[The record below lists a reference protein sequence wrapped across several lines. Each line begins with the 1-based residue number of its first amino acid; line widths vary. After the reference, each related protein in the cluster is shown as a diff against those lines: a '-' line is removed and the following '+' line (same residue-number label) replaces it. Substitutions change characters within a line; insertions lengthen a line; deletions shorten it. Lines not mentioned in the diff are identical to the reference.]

1 MSAQKYPIENFL
13 NIKSAFFP
21 TLNFDMTKII
31 FVSNLGETYGL
42 YSTDIFG
49 TEIKKILNSEGSV
62 TRFAVSPTKN
72 QLVFLQDQKGNEQ
85 YQIYLLHT
93 ESGKVEQR
101 TDEPSVRHDDVSW
114 SSDGEYITY
123 ISNKRNGVDFDV
135 YVQHVETREA
145 LCISDHIEHPG
156 YLEAPSFSPTMRYI
170 TYVKSI
176 GNKNRHVYVYDRTTK
191 QTTCIT
197 SRDEQVEQYYSAN
210 IHWTPDEKHLYTV
223 SDRVGEFKRVWRYG
237 FDTAEWQE
245 VLSLPWDIEEVR
257 ISEDGQKMFVLINEN
272 GTFLLKAYSLIDM
285 SVIQLDL
292 PKGNIYEFDTD
303 PTGDLLIFAYG
314 SAVQNRNIWVLDLKN
329 QNIKQLTN
337 IPSTVPPDILVSPE
351 EVWFPSFDGLQI
363 PTFIYT
369 PKQIEKGKKL
379 PVIIDI
385 HGGPESQ
392 SVNGMVPLPQFFVHH
407 DFVVVRPNIRGS
419 SGYGKTY
426 LTLDNFEKRLDSLK
440 DIVALRDYLKTL
452 PHVDETKIV
461 LYGGSYGGFMVLA
474 GLAFYPDLWA
484 AGVDIVG
491 IANFITF
498 LENTAPYRRAI
509 REIEYGYLDKHRDLL
524 ISISPIHKAGDIQVP
539 LMVIHGSNDPRVPLN
554 EAEQIVEKV
563 KQNGVEVEF
572 LVYPDEGH
580 GLDKMKN
587 KLDAYPKM
595 VAFLKKALKL

>member
-1 MSAQKYPIENFL
+1 MSQQKYPIENFL
-13 NIKSAFFP
+13 SVKNAFFP

-31 FVSNLGETYGL
+31 FVSNLGEAYGL

-49 TEIKKILNSEGSV
+49 TEIKKILDSEGSV
-62 TRFAVSPTKN
+62 TRFAVSPSKN

-85 YQIYLLHT
+85 YQIYLLHI
-93 ESGKVEQR
+93 ESGKVEQI
-101 TDEPSVRHDDVSW
+101 TNEPSVRYDNISW
-114 SSDGEYITY
+114 STDGEYITY
-123 ISNKRNGVDFDV
+123 TSNKRNGVDFDV
-135 YVQHVETREA
+135 YLQHIETRETI
-145 LCISDHIEHPG
+145 CITDHIEHPG
-156 YLEAPSFSPTMRYI
+156 YLETPSFSPTMRYI
-170 TYVKSI
+170 TYVHSI
-176 GNKNRHVYVYDRTTK
+176 GNKNGHIYVYDRITK

-197 SRDEQVEQYYSAN
+197 SRDEQIEQYYSGN
-210 IHWTPDEKHLYTV
+210 IHWTPDEKYLYTV

-257 ISEDGQKMFVLINEN
+257 ISEDGQKMFILTNEN
-272 GTFLLKAYSLIDM
+272 GTLLLKVYNLLDM
-285 SVIQLDL
+285 SPIALNI
-292 PKGNIYEFDTD
+292 PKGNVYEFDTD

-329 QNIKQLTN
+329 QTTKQLTDM
-337 IPSTVPPDILVSPE
+337 PSGVPLDVFVSPE

-363 PTFIYT
+363 PTFIYK
-369 PKQIEKGKKL
+369 PASIEEGKKL

-392 SVNGMVPLPQFFVHH
+392 SFNGMVPLPQFFVHH
-407 DFVVVRPNIRGS
+407 DFIIARPNIRGS

-452 PHVDETKIV
+452 PYVDETKIV

-491 IANFITF
+491 IANFVTF

-509 REIEYGYLDKHRDLL
+509 REVEYGYLDKHRDLL
-524 ISISPIHKAGDIQVP
+524 ISISPIHKAGDIQAP

-563 KQNGVEVEF
+563 KENGVEVEF

-580 GLDKMKN
+580 SLDKMKN